1 MPKLNQVIAAVA
13 GVNNRTGERVT
24 KAHHALQKPELFT
37 GHAKTYRPKNDDPA
51 SPTGEQLPPD
61 NRNMVAHAP
70 TIVKETG
77 EALTEIYDIEY
88 LREAANCIAKA
99 DVVVDGKVLL
109 SDVPVTYLLFLE
121 KRLVD
126 ILTFVKKLPTLDP
139 AERWTWVD
147 AQACYATAPVETTRT
162 KKVVEPLVLY
172 PATKEHPAQVKEVTS
187 DVLAGFWSTIKYSSA
202 LPQTRV
208 NELQARAE
216 TLLIAVKFAREQA
229 NSIEVPKVAAPGK
242 AIFDYLFG

>member
-1 MPKLNQVIAAVA
+1 MAKLNQVIAAISGINA
-13 GVNNRTGERVT
+13 RAGERIT
-24 KAHHALQKPELFT
+24 KAHHALQKPDLFT
-37 GHAKTYRPKNDDPA
+37 GHTKTYRPKNDDPSA
-51 SPTGEQLPPD
+51 PTGEQLPPD
-61 NRNMVAHAP
+61 NRHMVAHAP
-70 TIVKETG
+70 TIIKETG
-77 EALTEIYDIEY
+77 EALTEAYDIEY
-88 LREAANCIAKA
+88 LRELANCQAKA
-99 DVVVDGKVLL
+99 DVVVDGKAILT
-109 SDVPVTYLLFLE
+109 DVPVTYLLFLE
-121 KRLVD
+121 KKLVD

-147 AQACYATAPVETTRT
+147 SQACYATAPVETTRT

-208 NELQARAE
+208 NELQSRAE
-216 TLLIAVKFAREQA
+216 ALLVAVKFAREQA
-229 NSIEVPKVAAPGK
+229 NGIEVPKAPTPGR